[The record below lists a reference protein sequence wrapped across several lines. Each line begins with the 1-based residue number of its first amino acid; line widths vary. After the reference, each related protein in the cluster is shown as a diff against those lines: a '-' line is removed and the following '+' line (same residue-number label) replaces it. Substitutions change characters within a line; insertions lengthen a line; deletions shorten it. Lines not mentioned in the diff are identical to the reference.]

1 MGYIYRLVIFIFF
14 DQILQKFIDARKK
27 LMLSK
32 HVRIFWYGFIS
43 REDKK
48 QQNDGLEFLPLFL
61 TSKQDRNCMNQDY
74 DTA

>member
-1 MGYIYRLVIFIFF
+1 
-14 DQILQKFIDARKK
+14 
-27 LMLSK
+27 MLSK

-61 TSKQDRNCMNQDY
+61 TSNDRTE
-74 DTA
+74 TA

>member
-48 QQNDGLEFLPLFL
+48 QQNDGLEFFCLGF
-61 TSKQDRNCMNQDY
+61 
-74 DTA
+74 